1 MTDSFHLFFCFR
13 CCGCAVLDDERK
25 DFPCDPEEVDNWIG
39 GGGNGVEV
47 RGDIFL
53 FSMFWEP

>member
-1 MTDSFHLFFCFR
+1 MFFCVF
-13 CCGCAVLDDERK
+13 GVVDAVLDDERK

-53 FSMFWEP
+53 FSMFRKP

>member
-1 MTDSFHLFFCFR
+1 
-13 CCGCAVLDDERK
+13 VLDDERK

-53 FSMFWEP
+53 FSMFRKP

>member
-1 MTDSFHLFFCFR
+1 MFFCVF
-13 CCGCAVLDDERK
+13 GVVDAVLDDERK

-47 RGDIFL
+47 R
-53 FSMFWEP
+53 W